1 MAKREVERR
10 LAAIVSADMVGYSR
24 LMEADEVGTLA
35 QLKTHRKEVIDPKIS
50 EYGGRIV
57 KTTGDGILIEFP
69 SVVDAVQSTI
79 EVQLAMAIRS
89 AGVPEDRRIEF
100 RAGINIG
107 DIIIDG
113 SDIYGDGVNVA
124 ARLQELA
131 APGGVCV
138 SANVYEHV
146 QGKTDLAFE
155 DAGKHQVKNITHP
168 IHVWRV
174 STGPP
179 VAAGAVVHAKSVR
192 PFRRKFALGVV
203 AAAILIL
210 LVGAGSWWMTS
221 GVAVSDRG
229 KFRLPDR
236 PSIAVLSLNTFSN
249 EEEQRFLAEG
259 IAEDIITQL
268 ARNSE
273 LTVMAR
279 TATLAFKDKGL
290 SAMEIG
296 SKLDVHYIL
305 EGSVRR
311 VGEQLRITA
320 QLIDSKSGYHV
331 WAEHYDS
338 AAASIFKTQDDIV
351 EKIVGTLFSEIRET
365 EKTEILRRPPS
376 TLDVYEL
383 TLRGLARKHRLNPE
397 DSRLARKDLLRAVEL
412 DPNYAPAWLYL
423 GWVEGIAMAFK
434 WIDGLDLS
442 NIKDAIGKVERAI
455 ELDPMLAT
463 AYQALGILRSWDGDA
478 EGALLAARRSV
489 ELGPGDADNLLF
501 LGRALASVG
510 EFDQA
515 VAHAR
520 HAVAL
525 NPSRPSYYD
534 AALGRALWGQGTYDE
549 TNTYMNDCLTKTP
562 GYTGC
567 RIFQVASYYGMGNSA
582 AASKAVTA
590 LLQQSPNLTVSD
602 ALKGMGFPGDAKAN
616 ERLAKQLT
624 EAGLPI
630 NKGASATK

>member
-1 MAKREVERR
+1 MERR
-10 LAAIVSADMVGYSR
+10 LAAILVADVVGYSR
-24 LMEADEVGTLA
+24 LVEADEEATIKGFRA
-35 QLKTHRKEVIDPKIS
+35 HREAIFALVTS
-50 EYGGRIV
+50 HHGRVFGGA
-57 KTTGDGILIEFP
+57 GD
-69 SVVDAVQSTI
+69 SVVAEFVSPVEAVRCA
-79 EVQLAMAIRS
+79 VAIQRDVNDRN
-89 AGVPEDRRIEF
+89 ADMPEHRRMLFRIGV
-100 RAGINIG
+100 NLG
-107 DIIIDG
+107 DVIID
-113 SDIYGDGVNVA
+113 DDNLLGDGVNVA
-124 ARLQELA
+124 ARLESLA
-131 APGGVCV
+131 GPAEVFISRPVFDQVRKLLPFG
-138 SANVYEHV
+138 YE
-146 QGKTDLAFE
+146 DLGE
-155 DAGKHQVKNITHP
+155 QQVKNLAEP
-168 IHVWRV
+168 VAVYRV
-174 STGPP
+174 SPEISSPKGRSIKPKP
-179 VAAGAVVHAKSVR
+179 IVNLWR
-192 PFRRKFALGVV
+192 LGVFAV
-203 AAAILIL
+203 AILIF
-210 LVGAGSWWMTS
+210 LVGAGYWWMTS

-249 EEEQRFLAEG
+249 EEEQRFLADG

-290 SAMEIG
+290 SAMEIA

-320 QLIDSKSGYHV
+320 QLIDAKSGYHV
-331 WAEHYDS
+331 WAEQYDS

-365 EKTEILRRPPS
+365 EKAEILRRPPS

-478 EGALLAARRSV
+478 DGALLAARRSV

-515 VAHAR
+515 VADAR

-549 TNTYMNDCLTKTP
+549 TITYMNDCLSKTP
-562 GYTGC
+562 GYTAC
-567 RIFQVASYYGMGNSA
+567 RIFQVASYYGLGNSA

-590 LLQQSPNLTVSD
+590 LLQRSPNLTVSD
-602 ALKGMGFPGDAKAN
+602 ALKGMGFPGDANAN